1 MENKENKPI
10 AETVTVTADSDTK
23 KEEHKKDEPAK
34 TEK

>member
-1 MENKENKPI
+1 MENKENKP
-10 AETVTVTADSDTK
+10 TVEAVIVTADSDTK

>member
-1 MENKENKPI
+1 MENKENKSTV
-10 AETVTVTADSDTK
+10 ETATLTADSDTK